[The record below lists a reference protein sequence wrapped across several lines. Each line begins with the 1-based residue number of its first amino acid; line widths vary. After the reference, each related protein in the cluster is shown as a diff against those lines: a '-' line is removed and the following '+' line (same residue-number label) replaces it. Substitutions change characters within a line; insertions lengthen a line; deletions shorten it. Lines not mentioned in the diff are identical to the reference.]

1 MGGRAHLRR
10 QGELRNWK
18 GATSVFRSGVQ
29 HLVVVRPAMV
39 ALAAEHQESIAML
52 PLEGKVAVI
61 TGGTSGI
68 GARTAELFVAN
79 GAKVVIAGRRQDRGD
94 KLGWKLGDA
103 ASFIRTDVSVEADV
117 KAMVDHAVDR
127 FGRLDCLMNNA
138 GRSSQ
143 YVAITDV
150 DLEQFDAVI
159 AVHLRAVLAG
169 MKYAARVMA
178 VQGTGSIINVASV
191 NGFRAG
197 LGGYYYSAAKAGS
210 IHLTRCAAMELGEKG
225 IRVNSLSPGMVATGA
240 FGKYMGVQSDEAD
253 DHPEYAETAIRSVVP
268 RWQPL
273 QYVGH
278 TDDIAQAAL
287 FLASDASRFVTGHNL
302 VVDGGIS
309 AGWPIAAVR
318 PDRELFFRTIQA
330 SLSAHSA

>member
-1 MGGRAHLRR
+1 
-10 QGELRNWK
+10 
-18 GATSVFRSGVQ
+18 
-29 HLVVVRPAMV
+29 
-39 ALAAEHQESIAML
+39 ML

-61 TGGTSGI
+61 TGATSGI
-68 GARTAELFVAN
+68 GAGTAEVFVAN
-79 GAKVVIAGRRQDRGD
+79 GAKVVIAGRRRDRGE
-94 KLGWKLGDA
+94 KLAQKLGDD

-117 KAMVDHAVDR
+117 KAMIEHAVDR

-143 YVAITDV
+143 YAAIADV

-159 AVHLRAVLAG
+159 AVHLRGVLAG

-178 VQGTGSIINVASV
+178 AQGKGSSINVASV

-225 IRVNSLSPGMVATGA
+225 IRVNSISPGMIATGA
-240 FGKYMGVQSDEAD
+240 FAKFVGMQADEAD
-253 DHPEYAETAIRSVVP
+253 DHPEYAEAAIGSVVA

-273 QYVGH
+273 QYVGRV
-278 TDDIAQAAL
+278 DDIAQAAL
-287 FLASDASRFVTGHNL
+287 FLASDASRFVTGQNL

-309 AGWPIAAVR
+309 AGWPIAAAR
-318 PDRELFFRTIQA
+318 RDRELLFRTIQVGV
-330 SLSAHSA
+330 SAQSAPNRVPCRQP

>member
-1 MGGRAHLRR
+1 
-10 QGELRNWK
+10 
-18 GATSVFRSGVQ
+18 
-29 HLVVVRPAMV
+29 
-39 ALAAEHQESIAML
+39 ML

-68 GARTAELFVAN
+68 GARTAEVFVAE
-79 GAKVVIAGRRQDRGD
+79 GAKVVIAGRRQERGE
-94 KLGWKLGDA
+94 KLARKLGDA
-103 ASFIRTDVSVEADV
+103 ASFLRTDVSVEADV
-117 KAMVDHAVDR
+117 KGMIDHAVER

-143 YVAITDV
+143 YAAIADV

-191 NGFRAG
+191 NGIRAG
-197 LGGYYYSAAKAGS
+197 LGGHYYSAAKAAS

-225 IRVNSLSPGMVATGA
+225 IRVNSISPGLIATGG
-240 FGKYMGVQSDEAD
+240 FGKFTGMQADEAD
-253 DHPEYAETAIRSVVP
+253 DHPEIAEAAISSVVP

-273 QYVGH
+273 QRVGNA
-278 TDDIAQAAL
+278 DDVAQAAL
-287 FLASDASRFVTGHNL
+287 FLASDASRFVTGQNL

-330 SLSAHSA
+330 SVSARSA

>member
-1 MGGRAHLRR
+1 
-10 QGELRNWK
+10 
-18 GATSVFRSGVQ
+18 
-29 HLVVVRPAMV
+29 
-39 ALAAEHQESIAML
+39 ML

-68 GARTAELFVAN
+68 GARTGEVFVAN
-79 GAKVVIAGRRQDRGD
+79 GAKVVIAGRRHDRGE
-94 KLGWKLGDA
+94 KLARKLGDA
-103 ASFIRTDVSVEADV
+103 VSFIRTDVSVEADV
-117 KAMVDHAVDR
+117 KAMIDHALDR
-127 FGRLDCLMNNA
+127 FGRVDCLMNNA
-138 GRSSQ
+138 GGSSQ
-143 YVAITDV
+143 YATIADAN
-150 DLEQFDAVI
+150 LEEFDAVI

-178 VQGTGSIINVASV
+178 VRGTGSIINVSSV

-197 LGGYYYSAAKAGS
+197 LSGHYYSAAKAGS

-225 IRVNSLSPGMVATGA
+225 IRVNSLSPGMIATGA
-240 FGKYMGVQSDEAD
+240 FAKFMGMQPDEAD
-253 DHPEYAETAIRSVVP
+253 DRPELAEAAIGSVVP

-273 QYVGH
+273 QYVGR

-309 AGWPIAAVR
+309 AGWPIAAAR
-318 PDRELFFRTIQA
+318 PDRDLFFRTIQA
-330 SLSAHSA
+330 RLSPHSAWLERCVDGSSH

>member
-1 MGGRAHLRR
+1 
-10 QGELRNWK
+10 
-18 GATSVFRSGVQ
+18 
-29 HLVVVRPAMV
+29 
-39 ALAAEHQESIAML
+39 ML

-68 GARTAELFVAN
+68 GACTAEVFLAN
-79 GAKVVIAGRRQDRGD
+79 GAKVVIAGRRQDRGE
-94 KLGWKLGDA
+94 KLAGKLGDA
-103 ASFIRTDVSVEADV
+103 ASFLRTDVSIEADV
-117 KAMVDHAVDR
+117 KAMIDHAVDR
-127 FGRLDCLMNNA
+127 FGRVDCLMNNA

-143 YVAITDV
+143 YATIADV

-178 VQGTGSIINVASV
+178 SQGTGSIITISSV

-197 LGGYYYSAAKAGS
+197 LGGHYYSVAKAAS

-225 IRVNSLSPGMVATGA
+225 IRVNSLSPGMIATGGFA
-240 FGKYMGVQSDEAD
+240 KFMGVQPDEAD
-253 DHPEYAETAIRSVVP
+253 DHPEYAETAIGSVVA

-273 QYVGH
+273 QYVGR

-287 FLASDASRFVTGHNL
+287 FLASDASRFVTGQNL

-309 AGWPIAAVR
+309 AGWPIAAAR

-330 SLSAHSA
+330 SVSAHLT

>member
-1 MGGRAHLRR
+1 
-10 QGELRNWK
+10 
-18 GATSVFRSGVQ
+18 
-29 HLVVVRPAMV
+29 
-39 ALAAEHQESIAML
+39 ML
-52 PLEGKVAVI
+52 PLEGKVAVV

-68 GARTAELFVAN
+68 GARTAEVFVAN
-79 GAKVVIAGRRQDRGD
+79 GAKVVIAGRRQDRGE
-94 KLGWKLGDA
+94 KLARKLGDA
-103 ASFIRTDVSVEADV
+103 MSFIRSDVSVEADV
-117 KAMVDHAVDR
+117 KAIIDHAVNR

-138 GRSSQ
+138 GRSSS
-143 YVAITDV
+143 YSAITDV

-197 LGGYYYSAAKAGS
+197 LGGYYYSAAKAAS

-225 IRVNSLSPGMVATGA
+225 IRVNSLSPGMIATGA
-240 FGKYMGVQSDEAD
+240 FAKFIGMQPDEAD
-253 DHPEYAETAIRSVVP
+253 DHPEYAEAAIASEVT

-273 QYVGH
+273 QCVGQV
-278 TDDIAQAAL
+278 DDVAQAAL
-287 FLASDASRFVTGHNL
+287 FLASDASRFVTGQNL

-318 PDRELFFRTIQA
+318 SDRELFFRTIQA
-330 SLSAHSA
+330 SVSAHSA

>member
-1 MGGRAHLRR
+1 
-10 QGELRNWK
+10 
-18 GATSVFRSGVQ
+18 
-29 HLVVVRPAMV
+29 
-39 ALAAEHQESIAML
+39 ML

-68 GARTAELFVAN
+68 GACTAEVFVAN
-79 GAKVVIAGRRQDRGD
+79 GAKVVIAGRRQDRGE
-94 KLGWKLGDA
+94 KLAQKLGDA
-103 ASFIRTDVSVEADV
+103 ASFIRTDVSIEADV
-117 KAMVDHAVDR
+117 KAMIDHAVNR
-127 FGRLDCLMNNA
+127 FGHLDCLMNNA

-143 YVAITDV
+143 YAAIADV

-178 VQGTGSIINVASV
+178 VHGTGSIINVASV

-197 LGGYYYSAAKAGS
+197 LGGHYYSAAKAAS

-225 IRVNSLSPGMVATGA
+225 IRVNSLSPGMIATGA
-240 FGKYMGVQSDEAD
+240 FAKYVGMQSDEAD
-253 DHPEYAETAIRSVVP
+253 DHPEYAEAAIGSVVT

-273 QYVGH
+273 QYVGRV
-278 TDDIAQAAL
+278 DDIAQAAL

-309 AGWPIAAVR
+309 AGWPIAAAR

>member
-1 MGGRAHLRR
+1 MISGLREETVLMRA
-10 QGELRNWK
+10 
-18 GATSVFRSGVQ
+18 
-29 HLVVVRPAMV
+29 
-39 ALAAEHQESIAML
+39 
-52 PLEGKVAVI
+52 LEAKVTVI

-68 GARTAELFVAN
+68 GARTAEVFVRE
-79 GAKVVIAGRRQDRGD
+79 GAKVVIAGRRKDRGD
-94 KLGWKLGDA
+94 KLVQKLGNA

-117 KAMVDHAVDR
+117 KAMIDHAVDR

-143 YVAITDV
+143 YAAIADV

-169 MKYAARVMA
+169 MKYAARVMT

-197 LGGYYYSAAKAGS
+197 LGGHYYSAAKAGS

-225 IRVNSLSPGMVATGA
+225 IRVNSLSPGMIATGA
-240 FGKYMGVQSDEAD
+240 FAKFLGMEPDVAD
-253 DHPEYAETAIRSVVP
+253 DHPEYAASAIGSVVT

-273 QYVGH
+273 QYVGR
-278 TDDIAQAAL
+278 TDDIA
-287 FLASDASRFVTGHNL
+287 R
-302 VVDGGIS
+302 
-309 AGWPIAAVR
+309 
-318 PDRELFFRTIQA
+318 
-330 SLSAHSA
+330 

>member
-1 MGGRAHLRR
+1 
-10 QGELRNWK
+10 
-18 GATSVFRSGVQ
+18 
-29 HLVVVRPAMV
+29 
-39 ALAAEHQESIAML
+39 ML
-52 PLEGKVAVI
+52 PLEGKVAVV

-68 GARTAELFVAN
+68 GACTAEVFVAN
-79 GAKVVIAGRRQDRGD
+79 GAKVVIAGRRQDRGK
-94 KLGWKLGDA
+94 KLAEKLGDA
-103 ASFIRTDVSVEADV
+103 ASFKTTDVSVEADV
-117 KAMVDHAVDR
+117 KAMIGHAVDR

-138 GRSSQ
+138 GRGSQ
-143 YVAITDV
+143 FAAIADV

-169 MKYAARVMA
+169 MKYAARIMA

-191 NGFRAG
+191 NGVRAG
-197 LGGYYYSAAKAGS
+197 LGGHYYAAAKAAS

-225 IRVNSLSPGMVATGA
+225 IRVNSISPGMIATGA
-240 FGKYMGVQSDEAD
+240 FGKYMEMQPDEAD
-253 DHPEYAETAIRSVVP
+253 EHPEYAEAAITSVVP

-273 QYVGH
+273 QYAGRVN
-278 TDDIAQAAL
+278 DIAQAGL

-318 PDRELFFRTIQA
+318 PDRELFFRTFQA
-330 SLSAHSA
+330 ARSA

>member
-1 MGGRAHLRR
+1 
-10 QGELRNWK
+10 
-18 GATSVFRSGVQ
+18 
-29 HLVVVRPAMV
+29 
-39 ALAAEHQESIAML
+39 ML

-68 GARTAELFVAN
+68 GACTAEVFVAN
-79 GAKVVIAGRRQDRGD
+79 GAKVVIAGRRQDRGENLARR
-94 KLGWKLGDA
+94 LGNA
-103 ASFIRTDVSVEADV
+103 ASFIRTDVSIESEVEA
-117 KAMVDHAVDR
+117 MIHHAVDR

-143 YVAITDV
+143 YAAIADV

-178 VQGTGSIINVASV
+178 AQGTGSIINVASV

-197 LGGYYYSAAKAGS
+197 LGGHYYSAAKAAS

-225 IRVNSLSPGMVATGA
+225 TRVNSLSPGMIATGA
-240 FGKYMGVQSDEAD
+240 FGKHMGMQSEEAD
-253 DHPEYAETAIRSVVP
+253 DHPEYAEAAIGSVVA

-273 QYVGH
+273 QYVGR
-278 TDDIAQAAL
+278 TDDIAHAAL
-287 FLASDASRFVTGHNL
+287 FLASDASRFVTGQNL

-309 AGWPIAAVR
+309 AGWPIGATR

-330 SLSAHSA
+330 SVLAHSP

>member
-1 MGGRAHLRR
+1 
-10 QGELRNWK
+10 
-18 GATSVFRSGVQ
+18 
-29 HLVVVRPAMV
+29 
-39 ALAAEHQESIAML
+39 ML
-52 PLEGKVAVI
+52 LLEGKVAVI

-68 GARTAELFVAN
+68 GACTAEALVAN
-79 GAKVVIAGRRQDRGD
+79 GAKVVIAGRRQDRGE
-94 KLGWKLGDA
+94 KLAQRLGNA
-103 ASFIRTDVSVEADV
+103 ASFICTDVCVEADV
-117 KAMVDHAVDR
+117 KAMIDHAVDR

-138 GRSSQ
+138 GRGSQ
-143 YVAITDV
+143 YAAIAEV

-178 VQGTGSIINVASV
+178 VQGAGSIINVASV

-197 LGGYYYSAAKAGS
+197 LGGYYYSAAKAAS

-225 IRVNSLSPGMVATGA
+225 IRVNSLSPGMIATGA
-240 FGKYMGVQSDEAD
+240 FAKFMGMQPDEAD
-253 DHPEYAETAIRSVVP
+253 DHPEYAETAIGSVVA

-273 QYVGH
+273 QCVGQV
-278 TDDIAQAAL
+278 DDIAQAAV

-309 AGWPIAAVR
+309 AGWPIGATR
-318 PDRELFFRTIQA
+318 PDRESFFRTIQA
-330 SLSAHSA
+330 SVSAHSA